1 MVRVRAVPLGTRIR
15 IMNLPGV
22 RLSRCTRPTHL
33 RRVLKSAF
41 STSFQSIS
49 PERMAAAYSY
59 TWLGVGVGVAVGVG
73 VGIG

>member
-1 MVRVRAVPLGTRIR
+1 MMPLGMRMR

-49 PERMAAAYSY
+49 PERMAAAYS
-59 TWLGVGVGVAVGVG
+59 
-73 VGIG
+73 